1 MAPVKLDINKV
12 KFYLMVLEIA
22 DVIEKRIDG
31 VLEWDG
37 ELGFLAEIAD
47 TPITKRGLK
56 SLKRELRAMLAKA
69 RKDAILY
76 KEPKP
81 REMIRSKK

>member
-12 KFYLMVLEIA
+12 NFYLMMLEIA
-22 DVIEKRIDG
+22 EVVERRIDS

-47 TPITKRGLK
+47 TPVTKRGMK
-56 SLKRELRAMLAKA
+56 SLKRELRAMLNNA
-69 RKDAILY
+69 RKEAILY
-76 KEPKP
+76 KKKKP
-81 REMIRSKK
+81 RKPKGM